1 MRTHVMKS
9 QLAMTRMSIALLT
22 SALIGLCNNH
32 ANAADKVEVVTSFSI
47 LGDLAREVG
56 GDRVAVTTIV
66 MPNGDAHTFQ
76 PTPAD
81 ARRLRNAKVL
91 VINGLGLEGW
101 MPRLQEA
108 SGFHGVVV
116 TASQGVKPLE
126 VVQHGA
132 KVTDPHAWQDL
143 HNGKIYVAN
152 IRDGLTKAD
161 PDDNASFEAN
171 AEKLTAEIDKL
182 DAEVRVAIGKL
193 PAERR
198 KIITTH
204 RAFGYFGAAYGLEIV
219 APEGIGTEGAPSAQ
233 DLARIIR
240 QIKTEKIPAMFL
252 ENVTDPRLLNQIS
265 SETGAVVGGT
275 LYSDSLSTPGGPA
288 PTYLDMFRYNI
299 RTLTSA
305 LSK

>member
-1 MRTHVMKS
+1 MKP
-9 QLAMTRMSIALLT
+9 QPAIQRLSIALLT
-22 SALIGLCNNH
+22 SALISLCDNH
-32 ANAADKVEVVTSFSI
+32 ANAADKIEVVTSFSI
-47 LGDLAREVG
+47 LGDLTREVG
-56 GDRVAVTTIV
+56 GDRVAVTTIL

-81 ARRLRNAKVL
+81 ARRLGNAKVL
-91 VINGLGLEGW
+91 VVNGLGLEGW
-101 MPRLQEA
+101 MPRLQQA

-126 VVQHGA
+126 MVQHGT

-161 PDDNASFEAN
+161 PDDNATFEAN
-171 AEKLTAEIDKL
+171 AQKLTAEIDKL
-182 DAEVRVAIGKL
+182 DAEVRDAIGKL
-193 PAERR
+193 PPERR

-204 RAFGYFGAAYGLEIV
+204 RAFGYFGAAYGLEFI
-219 APEGIGTEGAPSAQ
+219 APEGISTEGAPSAQ

-240 QIKTEKIPAMFL
+240 QIKSEKIPAVFL
-252 ENVTDPRLLNQIS
+252 ENVSDPRLLDQIS
-265 SETGAVVGGT
+265 SETGAIVGGT
-275 LYSDSLSTPGGPA
+275 LYSDSLSTSDGPA
-288 PTYLDMFRYNI
+288 PTYLDMFRHNI